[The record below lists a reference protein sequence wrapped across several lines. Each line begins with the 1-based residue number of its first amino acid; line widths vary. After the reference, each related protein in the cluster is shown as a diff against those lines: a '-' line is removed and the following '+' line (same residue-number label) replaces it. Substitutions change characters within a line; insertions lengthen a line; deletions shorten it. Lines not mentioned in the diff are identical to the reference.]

1 MLTSDPSP
9 SSSTFSN
16 PLYDSLC
23 NEENNDSYKGLEKVD
38 DEVKGSEV
46 SITDHINNENVWMRI
61 EALPYW
67 KWREIRILKA
77 VRKVIILALKPGI
90 IMQQICTSLN
100 IKGTDESWNPAELIV
115 VASENAGSIFNN
127 DILIYTDD
135 SYDVS
140 MKPSSPSCM

>member
-1 MLTSDPSP
+1 MEV
-9 SSSTFSN
+9 
-16 PLYDSLC
+16 SLC

-38 DEVKGSEV
+38 DEGEGSEV

-115 VASENAGSIFNN
+115 VVSDNAGSIFNN